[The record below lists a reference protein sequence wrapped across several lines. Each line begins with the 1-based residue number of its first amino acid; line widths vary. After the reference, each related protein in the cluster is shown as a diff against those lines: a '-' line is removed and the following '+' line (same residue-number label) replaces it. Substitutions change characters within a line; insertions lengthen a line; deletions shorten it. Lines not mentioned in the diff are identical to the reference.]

1 MIQCNTLNVNLSK
14 SQLNKLKSGIK
25 NSIGVTINLSSNM
38 IGDFNDETY
47 FSHKLLLTATQV
59 LRVHK
64 IFANGLSA
72 NIKLLKTQLRWYS

>member
-1 MIQCNTLNVNLSK
+1 MIQYNTLNVNLSK

-59 LRVHK
+59 LRVYK
-64 IFANGLSA
+64 IFENGLSA

>member
-25 NSIGVTINLSSNM
+25 NNIGVTINLSSNM

>member
-1 MIQCNTLNVNLSK
+1 MIQYNTLNVNLSK

-59 LRVHK
+59 LRVYK